1 MPKKDYND
9 ATFEG
14 FLRRYG
20 RVYDR
25 AANDKA
31 IAQKASI
38 VERRIA
44 RINAAQRGGEKPK
57 R

>member
-1 MPKKDYND
+1 VPKKDYND

-38 VERRIA
+38 VESSVKNTDRIA
-44 RINAAQRGGEKPK
+44 GRG
-57 R
+57 

>member
-1 MPKKDYND
+1 VPKKDYND
-9 ATFEG
+9 ATFEA

-20 RVYDR
+20 RIYDR

-31 IAQKASI
+31 IAEKESI
-38 VERRIA
+38 VAHRIA